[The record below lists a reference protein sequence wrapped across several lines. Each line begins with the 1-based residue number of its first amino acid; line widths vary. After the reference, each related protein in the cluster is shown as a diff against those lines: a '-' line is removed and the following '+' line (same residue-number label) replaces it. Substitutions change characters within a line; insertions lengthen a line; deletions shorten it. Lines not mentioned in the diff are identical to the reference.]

1 MKRFV
6 TFTGYNAYDFY
17 GHTINL
23 VENKQQA
30 EYEIVI
36 RDTDELVKTPD
47 FGVVLKRNGIIYNQI
62 EKMNSFRGVSFID
75 DDGEVI
81 SCKLLKIK

>member
-1 MKRFV
+1 
-6 TFTGYNAYDFY
+6 
-17 GHTINL
+17 
-23 VENKQQA
+23 
-30 EYEIVI
+30 VI